1 MGAGQGAGE
10 PRVQC
15 GQDSVLADVDVGGEA
30 LPALEGVIRRISLD
44 SSSYGDHGNLPIVVS
59 VGSVFVSHTSELA
72 EYPQVRSFVRAAVD
86 AVLRAGARPVQMA
99 QFPAG
104 EQPPAEYCRQQVRQ
118 CDVYL
123 AVVGFRYG
131 SLVPDD
137 LAPNDP
143 VGVSYTELEF
153 RTATAAGLP
162 RLVFLLDENAV
173 VPRSLMDRNADAV
186 DGFRERLRQSNVV
199 VRAVSTAD
207 ELGEAVLQSLYELRT
222 QLPADAVRVYPSGRG
237 EVTARPRPW
246 MAPPLDRMVERPELG
261 DRLIGALLAT
271 GPVGPGRTTV
281 LVGAGGFGKTTL
293 ATWAAHHEEIDRR
306 FTGGLLWVTLGQQA
320 RGADLA
326 GRINDLAFIL
336 AGRRPEI
343 SDPEAAGA
351 ELGRLLDDVREPV
364 LLVMDDAWDAAQ
376 LRPFRFSG
384 RACSRLVTTRVAD
397 ALSPDWA
404 LVAVDVMSGDQARM
418 LVGNEIEAM
427 AAAVAD
433 RLATVAGR
441 WPVLLNLVNGM
452 LRRQVARGRGPD
464 DAAEDV
470 LDMLATHGPAALD
483 PARPETR
490 GRAVAATIEASLS
503 LLTPRD
509 RERYLG
515 LAVFPEDVDI
525 PLDVLAL
532 LWPDCRVDALCE
544 NLAGLGLVADYRL
557 DSPGPRL
564 ILHDVIRAYLR
575 QHVQEEPRVHARL
588 VDAAADL
595 LSEPAEDGR
604 PAWWTLP
611 GDLGYL
617 WRYLPHHLAEAGR
630 SDAFVALVADLR
642 WTEAKTRQMG
652 TVVGVEADLALAA
665 TEPTAVLARRLRQ
678 SAHLMSPIDPPHA
691 LGAILA
697 SRLYG
702 LPELGSMLDRYRAA
716 LARPRLEPAWP
727 PPDLPDQSAV
737 SPPTGHAGGIYSCAL
752 SPDGSVLATASDDG
766 TVQIR
771 DLAAMTVRAVLA
783 GHTAAIWR
791 CTFSPDGTSLA
802 TAGNDGVVRL
812 WDVESGATRSVL
824 SHRAAVTCCAFSPDG
839 AVLATTAQNG
849 IVRLWGVADA
859 QARWSVEGHSGGAW
873 SCAFAPDG
881 RWLATAG
888 SDGLVRIWDSADGTP
903 AGVLSGHGATVRA
916 CSISPDG
923 TLVATVSDDQ
933 TARLWDLAER
943 SEKAVLTGHS
953 GRLWECVFSPDGQIL
968 ATGGHDGTARLWNVC
983 ETTEHAALAGHGGA
997 VRGCAFSAD
1006 SRTLITVGH
1015 DQTIRAWSVAAAS
1028 LRFSVTGRTSRMNRC
1043 AFSPDGTL
1051 LAASMVNGAVRVMQ
1065 VYDRTEIRDFD
1076 GQAGGIR
1083 GCAFSPDGTLLATT
1097 GNDGTTRLWEIRTG
1111 EERLRLRGH
1120 TGWVRSCAFSPDG
1133 ALLATCGLDRTT
1145 RLWQVT
1151 DGVLVAVLDGHQ
1163 NTVHCCDF
1171 SPDGTVLATCSGD
1184 GMTRLWNVS
1193 DGTKRAQLIGHT
1205 DAVTACAF
1213 SPDGSLLAT
1222 TSDDTTVRVWQVDTG
1237 EVSHVL
1243 MGHTH
1248 WVESCAFSPDGT
1260 ILATAGSDG
1269 VIRLWNVT
1277 NGTCHCALRVTGPLV
1292 GVAWHPTCAL
1302 LAAAGGAGI
1311 HLLTYLA

>member
-1 MGAGQGAGE
+1 M
-10 PRVQC
+10 
-15 GQDSVLADVDVGGEA
+15 
-30 LPALEGVIRRISLD
+30 
-44 SSSYGDHGNLPIVVS
+44 
-59 VGSVFVSHTSELA
+59 SHTSELA
-72 EYPQVRSFVRAAVD
+72 EYPQARSFVRAAVE
-86 AVLRAGARPVQMA
+86 AVLRSGMRPVQMA

-104 EQPPAEYCRQQVRQ
+104 EQSPAEYCRQQVRT

-131 SLVPDD
+131 SLVPDN

-143 VGVSYTELEF
+143 MGVSYTELEF

-162 RLVFLLDENAV
+162 RLVFLLDENAM
-173 VPRSLMDRNADAV
+173 VPRGLMDRNADAV

-199 VRAVSTAD
+199 VRAVSTPD

-222 QLPADAVRVYPSGRG
+222 QLPAQAVRVHPSGHGEGAVRG
-237 EVTARPRPW
+237 GVTAQSRPW
-246 MAPPLDRMVERPELG
+246 MAPPLDRMVQRPELG
-261 DRLIGALLAT
+261 DQLIDALLAT
-271 GPVGPGRTTV
+271 GPVDPGRTTV

-293 ATWAAHHEEIDRR
+293 ATWAARHEAIDRR
-306 FTGGLLWVTLGQQA
+306 FPGGLLWVTLGQQA
-320 RGADLA
+320 QGADLA
-326 GRINDLAFIL
+326 GRINDLAFVL

-343 SDPEAAGA
+343 SDPDAAGA
-351 ELGRLLDDVREPV
+351 ELGRLLDDLREPV
-364 LLVMDDAWDAAQ
+364 LLVVDDAWDAAQ
-376 LRPFRFSG
+376 LRPFRYGG

-404 LVAVDVMSGDQARM
+404 LVMVDVMSEEQARM
-418 LVGNEIEAM
+418 LVVDRTEAM
-427 AAAVAD
+427 ATAVAD
-433 RLATVAGR
+433 RLARAAGR

-452 LRRQVARGRGPD
+452 LRRQVERGRGPD
-464 DAAEDV
+464 RAAEDV
-470 LDMLATHGPAALD
+470 LDMLATYGPAALD

-490 GRAVAATIEASLS
+490 DRAVAATIEASLN
-503 LLTPRD
+503 LLTSPD
-509 RERYLG
+509 RERYLS

-532 LWPDCRVDALCE
+532 LWPGCRVDVLCE

-557 DSPGPRL
+557 DPSGPRL

-575 QHVQEEPRVHARL
+575 QHVQEESRVHARL
-588 VDAAADL
+588 VDAAAEL
-595 LSEPAEDGR
+595 LSEPAEDGC

-611 GDLGYL
+611 DEPVYL
-617 WRYLPHHLAEAGR
+617 WRYLSHHLAEAGR
-630 SDAFVALVADLR
+630 RDALVALVADLR

-652 TVVGVEADLALAA
+652 TVVGVDADLALAA
-665 TEPTAVLARRLRQ
+665 TELTSVLAMRLRQ
-678 SAHLMSPIDPPHA
+678 SAHLMGPIDPPNA

-716 LARPRLEPAWP
+716 LARPRFEPAWP
-727 PPDLPDQSAV
+727 PPDLPDHPAV

-752 SPDGSVLATASDDG
+752 SPDGSILATVSDDG
-766 TVQIR
+766 TVRIW
-771 DLAAMTVRAVLA
+771 DLADMTVRAVLT

-824 SHRAAVTCCAFSPDG
+824 SHRTAVTCCAFSPDG
-839 AVLATTAQNG
+839 TALATTDQNG
-849 IVRLWGVADA
+849 IVRLWGVADD

-888 SDGLVRIWDSADGTP
+888 GDRLVRIWNSTDGTP
-903 AGVLSGHGATVRA
+903 AGVLSGHRAAVRA

-923 TLVATVSDDQ
+923 TLIATVSDDQ
-933 TARLWDLAER
+933 TARLWDLTER
-943 SEKAVLTGHS
+943 AEKAVLTGHS
-953 GRLWECVFSPDGQIL
+953 ARLWECVFSPDGQIL
-968 ATGGHDGTARLWNVC
+968 ATGGHDGTARLWNVFDA
-983 ETTEHAALAGHGGA
+983 TEHAALPGHDGA
-997 VRGCAFSAD
+997 VRGCAFLAD
-1006 SRTLITVGH
+1006 SRTLITAGH
-1015 DQTIRAWSVAAAS
+1015 DQTIRVWNVADAS
-1028 LRFSVTGRTSRMNRC
+1028 LRFSATGRISRMNRC

-1051 LAASMVNGAVRVMQ
+1051 LAASTANGAARVIQ
-1065 VYDRTEIRDFD
+1065 VSDRTEIRDFD

-1083 GCAFSPDGTLLATT
+1083 GCAFSPDGRLLATT

-1120 TGWVRSCAFSPDG
+1120 TGWVRNCAFSPDG
-1133 ALLATCGLDRTT
+1133 VLLAACGHDRTT

-1151 DGVLVAVLDGHQ
+1151 DGVLVAVLAGHQ

-1171 SPDGTVLATCSGD
+1171 SPDGTVLATCSED
-1184 GMTRLWNVS
+1184 RTTRLWNVS
-1193 DGTKRAQLIGHT
+1193 DGTERAQLIGHT

-1222 TSDDTTVRVWQVDTG
+1222 TSDDMTVRLWRVGTG

-1243 MGHTH
+1243 TGHTH
-1248 WVESCAFSPDGT
+1248 WVETCAFSPDGT
-1260 ILATAGSDG
+1260 VLATAGSDG

-1277 NGTCHCALRVTGPLV
+1277 TGTCHCALRVTGPLV
-1292 GVAWHPTCAL
+1292 GVAWHPTGAL

-1311 HLLTYLA
+1311 HLLTYLP